1 MGERTS
7 KRPTV
12 AIVGRPNVGK
22 SALFNRLVGRRISIV
37 HDQPGVTRDR
47 IVALCSR
54 GEVPFDVV
62 DTGGIGLA
70 AEDGFGSQVRAE
82 AEIAVASADLILWV
96 VDAQDG
102 VTSIDEELGHF
113 LRKSGVPVL
122 LLANKVDIDKHED
135 LAADFAGLGFGNPLS
150 VSAEHGRNLE
160 EVLASIDQHLAAG
173 FAHSEAEEETSEPER
188 LCVAIV
194 GQPNV
199 GKSSLINAI
208 LEDARTIVSEVA
220 GTTRDAVDVPY
231 ERGGKLYTLV
241 DTAGMRRR
249 TKRDSAVEV
258 FSVMRAERSIR
269 RADICLL
276 VVDVARGITAMD
288 RTIAGKIVEE
298 KKPCIVVANKFDLF
312 HPEGARTDRLEA
324 LREVIGRE
332 LFFLHYA
339 PVVAVSAKQGQHL
352 NRIFGAVEKV
362 AKCAAEPVGTG
373 VLNRFLRECV
383 DRNPAPVQKGRHLN
397 LLYATTL
404 KADRPRVVEVPR
416 FLLFVNHTDLVSN
429 TYERYLENELRKKF
443 DLTGLPISFEFR
455 SRAPRS
461 AERGNRHNAPD
472 LPE

>member
-1 MGERTS
+1 MGERIS

-47 IVALCSR
+47 IIATCRRS
-54 GEVPFDVV
+54 ETPFELV

-70 AEDGFGSQVRAE
+70 TEDGFGSQVRAE

-96 VDAQDG
+96 VDAQEG
-102 VTSIDEELGHF
+102 LTAVDEGLAHF
-113 LRKSGVPVL
+113 LRKSGVPAL
-122 LLANKVDIDKHED
+122 LLVNKVDVDKHAD
-135 LAADFAGLGFGNPLS
+135 LVADFAGLGFGNLLP
-150 VSAEHGRNLE
+150 VSAEHGRNID
-160 EVLASIDQHLAAG
+160 EVLAG
-173 FAHSEAEEETSEPER
+173 VEASLKGSFGPGELVEESEPQR

-298 KKPCIVVANKFDLF
+298 QKPCIVVANKFDLF
-312 HPEGARTDRLEA
+312 HPQAARADRLEE
-324 LREVIGRE
+324 LREVLGRE

-339 PVVAVSAKQGQHL
+339 PVVAVSAKHGQHL

-362 AKCAAEPVGTG
+362 ARAAGEPVGTG

-383 DRNPAPVQKGRHLN
+383 ERNPAPVVKGRQLN

-404 KADRPRVVEVPR
+404 KQDRPRMLEVPR
-416 FLLFVNHTDLVSN
+416 FLLFVNHADLVSR
-429 TYERYLENELRKKF
+429 TYERYLENELRKRF
-443 DLTGLPISFEFR
+443 DFTGIPLAFEVR
-455 SRAPRS
+455 SRASNPPD
-461 AERGNRHNAPD
+461 RGRQRPSGD